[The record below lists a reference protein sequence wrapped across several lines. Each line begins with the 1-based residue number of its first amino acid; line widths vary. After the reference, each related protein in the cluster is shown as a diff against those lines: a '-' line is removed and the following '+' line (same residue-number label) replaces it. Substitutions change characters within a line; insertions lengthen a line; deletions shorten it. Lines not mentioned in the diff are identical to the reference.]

1 MNDRCGPVR
10 FAALV
15 AGLIFALPA
24 WADTELHLAETAT
37 VMAGPDEIAA
47 TLRVETTSPSPA
59 EAQARAN
66 AMMQQALTQAHKVA
80 GLVVSTGGYVVWRV
94 GPDQANHNER
104 WQVSQTLSL
113 TGHEAPPML
122 TLTGSLQQQ
131 GLVVSSLGWRL
142 SPAGERQAHQ
152 QATKQALVALRGRVD
167 EAAVLLDLRFE
178 HFKDIRL
185 DSVAPQPLFR
195 AMAPAMA
202 MGAAAAAPPSVAAED
217 VPVSATAEADAIL
230 VPR

>member
-1 MNDRCGPVR
+1 
-10 FAALV
+10 
-15 AGLIFALPA
+15 
-24 WADTELHLAETAT
+24 
-37 VMAGPDEIAA
+37 
-47 TLRVETTSPSPA
+47 
-59 EAQARAN
+59 
-66 AMMQQALTQAHKVA
+66 
-80 GLVVSTGGYVVWRV
+80 
-94 GPDQANHNER
+94 
-104 WQVSQTLSL
+104 
-113 TGHEAPPML
+113 ML

-195 AMAPAMA
+195 AMAPAM
-202 MGAAAAAPPSVAAED
+202 GAAAAAPPSVAAED